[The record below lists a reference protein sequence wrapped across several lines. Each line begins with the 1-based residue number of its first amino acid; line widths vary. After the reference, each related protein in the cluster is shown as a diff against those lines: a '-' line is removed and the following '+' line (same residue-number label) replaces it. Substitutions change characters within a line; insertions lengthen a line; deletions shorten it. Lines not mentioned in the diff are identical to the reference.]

1 MAGDRGVERAREVNR
16 RLARHIDVMI
26 GNEEDFT
33 ACLGLEV
40 EGADENL
47 RELDTGAWR

>member
-1 MAGDRGVERAREVNR
+1 MNREIARYV
-16 RLARHIDVMI
+16 DVMI

-40 EGADENL
+40 EGGRRAPLPTVETESFK
-47 RELDTGAWR
+47 R